1 MSAFASLRACALAA
15 AALLAAAVT
24 APSPSQAQIVDQI
37 DGARLEQWRARSGNQ
52 LRFCR
57 FPTADTAAF
66 DEAVSR
72 ALAERLLL
80 TPVFHDLKSGYA
92 IGSEFAG
99 EDFFVALT
107 NHCDVAM
114 TLTIAPNAYP
124 QEFTVTRPIAAFTY
138 LMVTDDAD
146 YQKMTDIPAGA
157 AIGASMLTYGD
168 YVFGVENRSRPADQR
183 WQGIPYGTS
192 EQMLTRLKDGTIE
205 AMIIYAPAYA
215 ELVAAFPEETADLR
229 AIDFNVSQTPF
240 LNRGGVMLGQNA
252 FLRIELDAAIDEIVA
267 DGTLQ
272 QILDDLGMSAYPVMI
287 GGI

>member
-1 MSAFASLRACALAA
+1 MTAFAHLRATALAA
-15 AALLAAAVT
+15 AVLAAGVT
-24 APSPSQAQIVDQI
+24 TPTPSSAQIIDQV

-52 LRFCR
+52 LRICR
-57 FPTADTAAF
+57 FPDADTAAF

-107 NHCDVAM
+107 NDCDVAM

-146 YQKMTDIPAGA
+146 YAKMTDIPAGSS
-157 AIGASMLTYGD
+157 IGASMMTYGD
-168 YVFGVENRSRPADQR
+168 YVFGVENRSRPEDQR
-183 WQGIPYGTS
+183 WRGIPYGTG
-192 EQMLTRLKDGTIE
+192 EQMLTRLNDGTIE
-205 AMIIYAPAYA
+205 AMILYAPAYA
-215 ELVAAFPEETADLR
+215 ELVEAFPAETADLR
-229 AIDFNVSQTPF
+229 VIDFNVSQTPF
-240 LNRGGVMLGQNA
+240 LNRGGVMFAQNA
-252 FLRIELDAAIDEIVA
+252 FLRIELDAAIDEIIA

-272 QILDDLGMSAYPVMI
+272 QILDDIGMSAYPVEI